1 MSNLTAILDIKYNAD
16 GLVPAIIQEQ
26 STKEVLMM
34 AYMNQEALEQTLAT
48 GKTWF
53 WSRSRQKLWN
63 KGETSGHFQQVLGLS
78 YDCDADT
85 LLIQVDQLGVACH
98 TGAKSCFFNEIP
110 LNRMS
115 GQAYEK
121 NNLIGPKVLQEVFEV
136 IKQRQAERPEGSY
149 TTYLFDK
156 GIDKILKKVGEEAA
170 EVIIASK
177 NDNGAE
183 IAYETAD
190 LLYHLMVALA
200 HHNLT
205 WEDIYRELA
214 KRR

>member
-1 MSNLTAILDIKYNAD
+1 LSNLTAILDIKFNAD
-16 GLVPAIIQEQ
+16 GLVPAIVQEQ
-26 STKEVLMM
+26 STKEVLML

-85 LLIQVDQLGVACH
+85 LLVQVDQLGVACH

-110 LNRMS
+110 LNQMS
-115 GQAYEK
+115 GQAAEN

-177 NDNGAE
+177 NDNGEE

>member
-1 MSNLTAILDIKYNAD
+1 MSNITESLNIKFNAE

-26 STKEVLMM
+26 TTKEVLMM
-34 AYMNQEALEQTLAT
+34 AYMNQEALELTLAT

-53 WSRSRQKLWN
+53 WSRSRQQLWN

-110 LNRMS
+110 LALMS
-115 GQAYEK
+115 GQPAE
-121 NNLIGPKVLQEVFEV
+121 NTNLIGPKVLQEVFEV
-136 IKQRQAERPEGSY
+136 IKQRQADRPEGSY

-177 NDNGAE
+177 NDNKEE
-183 IAYETAD
+183 ISYETAD

>member
-1 MSNLTAILDIKYNAD
+1 MSKAAGIQDIKFNAD
-16 GLVPAIIQEQ
+16 GLVPAIIQEY

-53 WSRSRQKLWN
+53 WSRSRRKLWN
-63 KGETSGHFQQVLGLS
+63 KGETSGHFQRVLEIA

-85 LLIQVDQLGVACH
+85 LLIQVEQQGVACH
-98 TGAKSCFFNEIP
+98 TGAKSCFFNEI
-110 LNRMS
+110 RFRQEGEEVAGKS
-115 GQAYEK
+115 GVV
-121 NNLIGPKVLQEVFEV
+121 GPKVLQEVFEV

-149 TTYLFDK
+149 TTYLFNK

-177 NDNGAE
+177 NDNQEE
-183 IAYETAD
+183 ITYEAAD
-190 LLYHLMVALA
+190 LMYHLMVALA

-205 WEDIYRELA
+205 LEDIYRELA